1 MIAVNVFFVI
11 DLATKAIVYAN
22 KSLEVTEL
30 FTQHTIFKRLP
41 VSNKP
46 NN

>member
-1 MIAVNVFFVI
+1 MIAVNVVFLI
-11 DLATKAIVYAN
+11 DLATKAEES
-22 KSLEVTEL
+22 KQEL